1 MNRPPRSPEAAE
13 IGQRLRELRVERG
26 RRLTE
31 VASEVGL
38 TPAQLCNL
46 ESGKHEP
53 RWAIV
58 NRIYAALG
66 VRLREEVL
74 DEGFEIRAA

>member
-1 MNRPPRSPEAAE
+1 MNRSPRSLEAAA

-26 RRLTE
+26 RRLGE
-31 VASEVGL
+31 VAAEVGL
-38 TPAQLCNL
+38 TPAQLCNT
-46 ESGKHEP
+46 ENGKHEP

-66 VRLREEVL
+66 VRLREEVT
-74 DEGFEIRAA
+74 DREPKNRAA